1 MTAEIP
7 LTETLEGLAE
17 ASLKPT
23 DNVDQL
29 KALVS
34 RLHTRIKAQ
43 GFAFLTILYACCE
56 KTRGHG
62 GADFLLPPLPHYSS
76 KH

>member
-17 ASLKPT
+17 ASLKPA
-23 DNVDQL
+23 DNVEQL

-34 RLHTRIKAQ
+34 RLHSRIKAQ
-43 GFAFLTILYACCE
+43 GESCTTCTQYCNIYNVLYI
-56 KTRGHG
+56 
-62 GADFLLPPLPHYSS
+62 D
-76 KH
+76 